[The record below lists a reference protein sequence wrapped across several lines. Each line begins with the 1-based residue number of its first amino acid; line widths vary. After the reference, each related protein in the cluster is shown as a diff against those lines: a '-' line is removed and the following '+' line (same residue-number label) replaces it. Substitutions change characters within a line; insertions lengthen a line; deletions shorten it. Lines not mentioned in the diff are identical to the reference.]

1 MDSDAIIDDQYE
13 PEIEPAE
20 EEFYEMNDNDVDR
33 AFNLEDIMD
42 EIVGASEDVSKDKQI
57 GASSIEYVPE
67 PQGIIDP
74 LLTECSMM
82 TLLKSEV
89 KRKRIAGYHID
100 SINLFY
106 RVGIRQIV
114 TKLFSVKGRIRNERD
129 KTEDDKE
136 IAEIAYEVN
145 FVDIDLSPPQTTK
158 YKSGA
163 VQMQTPAMSRDRNL
177 TYSAPMAL
185 STEITVTAYLR
196 NGGTKVR
203 TAKVTGH
210 RIGSI
215 LCMVGSD
222 LDNLARCSRETKK
235 QLEEDPNDPG
245 GYFIIKGAEWVI
257 NSLESNTNNSFQV
270 RRNAYQHEICRG
282 TILSKPG
289 DTFENS
295 YQTIIRFLD
304 NGAITVEV
312 TTGKFEKFEIPFYL
326 VFRALGI
333 TRDRDICNHIVYGVD
348 NEDPVTRQM
357 MNILHRSFEADD
369 AKFGSIRKS
378 TNPHEIIEFIAS
390 GIVSANTMMAKKD
403 DNVAKYLNN
412 NVLGSMDRYLLPHIS
427 TQPEGRIKKLRY
439 LGYLINRLLLVHM
452 NVIDPV
458 DPDSYKN
465 KRVLAAGTSMSKIFK
480 TNFNFAVVQEIRK
493 HLVKDFKSTPFSS
506 VHLEGAI
513 KSAVNS
519 DQLERLLVQAITSG
533 NKVITVKRNEII
545 NRVSTQTLYRK
556 CDMNMF
562 STLGTINVPNSSA
575 AKQTERADLGRRF
588 HQSSLGFVDAS
599 QSPDTGEE
607 VGRTRQYCISS
618 SLSAASSTFILNKL
632 LEEDPDIIPVD
643 SVTQPERITAE
654 KLTFVWS
661 NGYWIGF
668 CKEAHSLVAK
678 YRSRRRHGDIH
689 YSTSIV
695 KEPLT
700 REISF
705 WTDVGRMIRPVT
717 IVYNNIDEYRTL
729 WRKGDHTVQ
738 FNQWIRLTQNH
749 VNGLRSGSM
758 VMDDLRS
765 DRAIEYIS
773 PEEQE
778 TTFMS
783 PNIDTLRTNVNSLRH
798 QYTHCDIDQSILG
811 IVTLAAPMANHSN
824 AVRNTM
830 YTNHRKQSCSW
841 PTTNYPFRMDKGAT
855 LQHYCEQPLV
865 STLPDSLTYPSGLNT
880 IVALIMHGGDNCED
894 SLKMN
899 QSSVDCGMF
908 NASVY
913 NYEKVE
919 LDKGEQFGNPDYA
932 RTIDIKKN
940 ANYEFIR
947 DGFIA
952 EGTLIKRDYVLIV
965 RAAKIPKPTDQFMYV
980 DKSIVYRKDE
990 PAYVERV
997 VRTRNNED
1005 AVIAKVKWRADR
1017 PLGVGDKLCMTP
1029 DHDVLTTRGWIPIA
1043 DVTLDDKVACKD
1055 SCGLRYINPTAVH
1068 TYDHNGDM
1076 YTVESAGICACVTID
1091 HKMYTAEVHEEYEID
1106 TSLTYPAP
1114 YNDNPEFSLAPA
1126 REIIGKRRYYCNSIR
1141 SLSYSTVMTVGDLP
1155 NSLPLPDYVWQLS
1168 MMKCREIMKGFMDVG
1183 SIITKNH
1190 ADIGEYQRLAL
1201 HCGWSS
1207 RVISRGTGDACVYL
1221 ISVDLGTHPIVN
1233 SGNNRNDRIEKY
1245 SGKVHCLTVPT
1256 GIFMVRYRDT
1266 MWWSGNSSR
1275 TGNKGVVANAVPR
1288 CDMPVCTS
1296 GLIPDICGNPL
1307 SIPTRMA
1314 VNQLTECNY
1323 GWVAAIYGTHI
1334 DATAFRKHDTD
1345 AALEFLRKNG
1355 IIHGGHERM
1364 YNGKTG
1370 LWLDVEIFIGPTTY
1384 QRLQKFV
1391 IDEHYATRAGPTSA
1405 VTHQPLD
1412 GKNNDGGLRIG
1423 EMEKDVYTAQGVMR
1437 SLHEKF
1443 YKDSDGVDIPV
1454 CRTCKSRAVVNEKLS
1469 LYKCKKCGDMADIAI
1484 VSSAWSANLFM
1495 SEIEAMNAKM
1505 SLVLEPHTYPIPE
1518 TD

>member
-1 MDSDAIIDDQYE
+1 MCDEEHCLDYELEYE
-13 PEIEPAE
+13 PEFE
-20 EEFYEMNDNDVDR
+20 EEFYEMTDADVDR
-33 AFNLEDIMD
+33 AFNLEDLLEQIEQD
-42 EIVGASEDVSKDKQI
+42 KTGAVERRVIPEQIDPYETEPVGV
-57 GASSIEYVPE
+57 
-67 PQGIIDP
+67 IDP

-114 TKLFSVKGRIRNERD
+114 TKLFSVRGHLRNERD

-136 IAEIAYEVN
+136 IAEISYEVN
-145 FVDIDLSPPQTTK
+145 FIDIELSPPQTTK
-158 YKSGA
+158 YKSGV
-163 VQMQTPAMSRDRNL
+163 VQMQTRAMSRARNL
-177 TYSAPMAL
+177 TYSAPMTL
-185 STEITVTAYLR
+185 TTEVTATAHLR

-203 TAKVTGH
+203 TAKITGH

-215 LCMVGSD
+215 PVLAGSD
-222 LDNLARCSRETKK
+222 LDNLTRCSRETQK

-257 NSLESNTNNSFQV
+257 NSLESNTNNSFQI
-270 RRNAYQHEICRG
+270 RKNAYQHEICRG

-333 TRDRDICNHIVYGVD
+333 TRDRDICDHIVYGVD
-348 NEDPVTRQM
+348 NTDDTSRQM
-357 MNILHRSFEADD
+357 MSILHRSFEADD
-369 AKFGSIRKS
+369 SKFGAIRKS
-378 TNPHEIIEFIAS
+378 TSSHEIIEFIAQ
-390 GIVSANTMMAKKD
+390 GIVSANTAAAKKD

-427 TQPEGRIKKLRY
+427 TTPEGRIKKLRY
-439 LGYLINRLLLVHM
+439 LGYLINRLLLVYM
-452 NVIDPV
+452 GVIDPI
-458 DPDSYKN
+458 DPDNYKN

-493 HLVKDFKSTPFSS
+493 HLVKDFKSTPFSA

-513 KSAVNS
+513 KSAVKS
-519 DQLERLLVQAITSG
+519 ETLERLLVTAITAG

-588 HQSSLGFVDAS
+588 HLSAQSFIDCS

-607 VGRTRQYCISS
+607 VGRTRQYAISS
-618 SLSAASSTFILNKL
+618 SLSAASSTYVLNKL
-632 LEEDPDIIPVD
+632 LLEDPDIIPVD
-643 SVTQPERITAE
+643 EVTQPARITAE
-654 KLTFVWS
+654 KLTFIWS
-661 NGYWIGF
+661 NGDWIGF
-668 CKEAHSLVAK
+668 CKDAHALAAK
-678 YRSRRRHGDIH
+678 YRARRRHDDIH

-705 WTDVGRMIRPVT
+705 WSDVGRMIRPVV
-717 IVYNNIDEYRTL
+717 IVYNNIDEYRRL
-729 WRKGDHTVQ
+729 WRAGDREVV
-738 FNQWIRLTQNH
+738 FKQWIRLTQDH
-749 VNGLRSGSM
+749 IVGLRSGKLT
-758 VMDDLRS
+758 MDDLRK

-778 TTFMS
+778 TTYMAS
-783 PNIDTLRTNVNSLRH
+783 NIDTLRANVNSVRH

-841 PTTNYPFRMDKGAT
+841 PCTNFPFRMDKGST

-865 STLPDSLTYPSGLNT
+865 STLPDSLTYPSGTNT
-880 IVALIMHGGDNCED
+880 IVALIMHEGDNCED
-894 SLKMN
+894 SLKAN
-899 QSSVDCGMF
+899 QSSIDCGMF

-919 LDKGEQFGNPDYA
+919 LVAGEQFGNPDYA

-980 DKSIVYRKDE
+980 DKSVVYRKDE
-990 PAYVERV
+990 PAYIERV

-1005 AVIAKVKWRADR
+1005 AIIAKVKWRADR

-1029 DHDVLTTRGWIPIA
+1029 DHDVLTARGWIPVA
-1043 DVTLDDKVACKD
+1043 DVTVTDLVACNKNG
-1055 SCGLRYINPTAVH
+1055 GLTYLHPTQIH
-1068 TYDHNGDM
+1068 EYDHDGLM
-1076 YTVESAGICACVTID
+1076 YVVESAQVCAKVTLN
-1091 HKMYTAEVHEEYEID
+1091 HRMYTAVDGEYTLQPASEIMGE
-1106 TSLTYPAP
+1106 T
-1114 YNDNPEFSLAPA
+1114 
-1126 REIIGKRRYYCNSIR
+1126 RYYCNSVDHLAYTTVAATQIITP
-1141 SLSYSTVMTVGDLP
+1141 SLLHVPLPNYVWNLPMNECRKLARKLMPGMTVIRDSETL
-1155 NSLPLPDYVWQLS
+1155 
-1168 MMKCREIMKGFMDVG
+1168 
-1183 SIITKNH
+1183 
-1190 ADIGEYQRLAL
+1190 GEYQRLII

-1207 RVISRGTGDACVYL
+1207 RVVTRGEGGACVYM
-1221 ISVDLGTHPIVN
+1221 ISIDTSGVGLVVN
-1233 SGNNRNDRIEKY
+1233 AYSRNDRTEMY
-1245 SGKVHCLTVPT
+1245 SGKVHCITVPT
-1256 GIFMVRYRDT
+1256 GVFMTRYKNT
-1266 MWWSGNSSR
+1266 TWWSGNSSR
-1275 TGNKGVVANAVPR
+1275 TGNKGVVANTVPR
-1288 CDMPVCTS
+1288 CDMPVGTS

-1314 VNQLTECNY
+1314 INQLEECVY

-1334 DATAFRKHDTD
+1334 DATAFRKQDTD
-1345 AALEFLRKNG
+1345 AALAYLAKNG
-1355 IIHGGHERM
+1355 IKNGGHERM
-1364 YNGKTG
+1364 YNGRTG
-1370 LWLDVEIFIGPTTY
+1370 LWLDVLIFIGPTTY

-1423 EMEKDVYTAQGVMR
+1423 EMEKDVYAAQGVMR
-1437 SLHEKF
+1437 ALHQKF
-1443 YKDSDGVDIPV
+1443 YENSDGVEIPV
-1454 CRTCKSRAVVNEKLS
+1454 CRSCGNRAVVNEKLS

-1484 VSSAWSANLFM
+1484 VPSAWSANLFM
-1495 SEIEAMNAKM
+1495 SEIEAMNVKM
-1505 SLVLEPHTYPIPE
+1505 SLELEPHTYPEPE
-1518 TD
+1518 AD